1 MVKNIFIPKFEWNS
15 QNFKKKKKK
24 IVPKLLKMF
33 TLYTLSIPINFY
45 PIYVKECFSDNNFNI
60 KKI

>member
-15 QNFKKKKKK
+15 QNLKKKK
-24 IVPKLLKMF
+24 IVPKFLKMF
-33 TLYTLSIPINFY
+33 TLYTLSTPINFY